1 MCCSIVGRGKNSK
14 DGVPKLKPAVEGFCR
29 KLNLRVLPGE
39 NPGVVYISMKQSK
52 KQARNPEVHRTSAQ
66 RQQRIPSGKSSRG
79 APRVPR
85 ASNTGSRE
93 NTAPRRI
100 APASR
105 PMPQVHARAPIPP
118 PQTMHPQDWEDRSA
132 SVPQQDVHSQEDW
145 SVDGVLQGSKGWNW
159 NTGALQD
166 LEDQIADGLQES
178 GDESA
183 DVSQGAEDESEDV
196 SQDLEYLGM
205 DIPQGSEDENVDVSQ
220 DLDYWGAII
229 PEDSEDESVG
239 VPQDLEYLG
248 MDIPQASEDEG
259 YVPQDLEYWGA
270 IIPQDSEDES
280 VGVPQDSKDESVDV
294 LQDLEYL
301 GMDIPQDLEDESV
314 YVPQEP
320 SLSWIEL
327 GIVVGIGIYVAR
339 RIAKSFF

>member
-85 ASNTGSRE
+85 ASNTGFRE
-93 NTAPRRI
+93 NTAPRRV

-145 SVDGVLQGSKGWNW
+145 SVDGVLQGSKDWNW

-166 LEDQIADGLQES
+166 LEDEISDGLQES

-205 DIPQGSEDENVDVSQ
+205 DIPQGSEDENVDVPQ
-220 DLDYWGAII
+220 DLEYWGAII
-229 PEDSEDESVG
+229 PEDSEDESVD

-248 MDIPQASEDEG
+248 MDIPQDSEDESV
-259 YVPQDLEYWGA
+259 YV
-270 IIPQDSEDES
+270 PQDSEDEN
-280 VGVPQDSKDESVDV
+280 VDV
-294 LQDLEYL
+294 PQDLEYL
-301 GMDIPQDLEDESV
+301 GMDIPQGSEDESV